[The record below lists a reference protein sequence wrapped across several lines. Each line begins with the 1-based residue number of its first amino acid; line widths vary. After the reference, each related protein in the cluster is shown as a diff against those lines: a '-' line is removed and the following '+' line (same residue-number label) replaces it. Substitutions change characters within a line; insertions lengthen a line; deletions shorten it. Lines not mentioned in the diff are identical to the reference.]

1 MDDVVYLGTF
11 KKKHEPEVS
20 VRQQS
25 TARKNPPLVRCTQK
39 RKQPPARIKKKAP
52 HARARKPTK
61 LHKAPIPTEF
71 VNRLVKVGH
80 ARAGIHE
87 GQEVYAFF
95 NRHCRLFHKVGFETY
110 QARNSIVPDNVNYS
124 KHLKNLSQRQIREMV
139 LEGLTKN
146 ISTLDVGEA

>member
-11 KKKHEPEVS
+11 RKKHEPEVS

-25 TARKNPPLVRCTQK
+25 TAHKKLPLVRCTQK
-39 RKQPPARIKKKAP
+39 RKQPPVRIKKKAP
-52 HARARKPTK
+52 HARAHKPTT
-61 LHKAPIPTEF
+61 LHEPIPAEF

-95 NRHCRLFHKVGFETY
+95 NQNCRLLHKVGFEAY

-124 KHLKNLSQRQIREMV
+124 KRLRNISQPRIREMI
-139 LEGLTKN
+139 LEGLKRN